1 MEADAIWEY
10 CQVKRLNHYKCAFV
24 VHPDAPWLGASPD
37 GKVFDPTEDPP
48 FGLAEIKCPNVH
60 SYVDCLYLK
69 AIDGT
74 VQLKPTHAYYWQ
86 VQGQLLVTGM
96 SWCDFVVS
104 AQDDMFIQRIYKDVS
119 VTKTIK
125 LKVDSFY
132 LDVYMEKCLE

>member
-1 MEADAIWEY
+1 MGWYLTLQKI
-10 CQVKRLNHYKCAFV
+10 
-24 VHPDAPWLGASPD
+24 
-37 GKVFDPTEDPP
+37 P